1 MPRPCGAVLLAG
13 ALLLAAPSLRAAPPD
28 PDRLRAA
35 AAMPGSVAE
44 LPPAAALAEYFAA
57 GPRTLDLF
65 CAAERRCHP
74 ARQKRAL
81 YTLFFR
87 GAFARPPLDSGN
99 VTASDRTSNSTSN
112 SNSDGRAIARAPVI
126 ALPAAA
132 PQAPLDPDAAYAA
145 QAAAYFTEPGY
156 ACRRPLTAR
165 VLESLW
171 QLPPRADACPA
182 SLPFLVGGGEGRPEL
197 RQVTPARV
205 AAVHLLFAGETGGS
219 FSRFGHVGLRL
230 LQCAPAREM
239 VGGACAEDLDDHL
252 ALGFRA
258 AVDEF
263 GLSMWKGLSGGY
275 RLRLFADPFMTVY
288 DDYTVRE
295 FRSLSSL
302 PLRLTA
308 PERELLVRALAEVHW
323 AYATDYRFFTQ
334 NCASE
339 LSWLLRVVSEVA
351 GATPRWL
358 EGGNVRPDRL
368 FRRARA
374 APAFDAAVLADLR
387 QAERDGFFF
396 PASAA
401 YFQRALD
408 TVAERAEAAGARLP
422 VRDFE
427 AFRALDANTRRR
439 QFHAPALEAAAASPA
454 DAAPHAAA
462 ARPYNRVAHAAL
474 VLESWIER
482 RQRRELLAL
491 LAHYYVDLA
500 NALLARTDFF
510 TPAEHERLARCLT
523 GLAQPLALGGG
534 SGVPAAPLLP
544 DAGCAVESV
553 AMQATL
559 DKLFALAPPPQ
570 QAQIADLRATVATVD
585 WLLPQ
590 TGLPF
595 PSPSVPVDD
604 SHDPIPAVPLPAA
617 GPRARP

>member
-1 MPRPCGAVLLAG
+1 MPRPWGALLLAG
-13 ALLLAAPSLRAAPPD
+13 ALLAASDLRAEPPD
-28 PDRLRAA
+28 PDVLRAA
-35 AAMPGSVAE
+35 AAMPGAALE
-44 LPPAAALAEYFAA
+44 LPSAAVLAAYFAG
-57 GPRTLDLF
+57 GPRPLALF
-65 CAAERRCHP
+65 CTAAGRCHP
-74 ARQKRAL
+74 ARRKRAL
-81 YTLFFR
+81 YALFFR
-87 GAFARPPLDSGN
+87 GTFARPPLGRDASA
-99 VTASDRTSNSTSN
+99 TAADNASAST
-112 SNSDGRAIARAPVI
+112 RAPAI

-182 SLPFLVGGGEGRPEL
+182 SVLFLVGGGEGRPGL

-205 AAVHLLFAGETGGS
+205 AAVHLLFAGETGRS

-230 LQCAPAREM
+230 LQCAPTREV
-239 VGGACAEDLDDHL
+239 VGEACAEDLDEHL

-263 GLSMWKGLSGGY
+263 GLSVWKGLNGGY

-295 FRSLSSL
+295 FRPLSSL

-308 PERELLVRALAEVHW
+308 PERELLLRALAEVHW

-351 GATPRWL
+351 GASPRWL
-358 EGGNVRPDRL
+358 DGGNVRPDRL

-396 PASAA
+396 PASDA
-401 YFQRALD
+401 YYQQALD
-408 TVAERAEAAGARLP
+408 IVAQRAEAAGAALP
-422 VRDFE
+422 VRDFD
-427 AFRALDANTRRR
+427 AFRALDADTRRR
-439 QFHAPALEAAAASPA
+439 RFHAPALAGPGAPKADEALRAGE
-454 DAAPHAAA
+454 

-510 TPAEHERLARCLT
+510 TPAEHEHLARCLT

-534 SGVPAAPLLP
+534 SGVPTAPLLP
-544 DAGCAVESV
+544 DAGCELESV

-570 QAQIADLRATVATVD
+570 QAQIADLRATVASVD

-595 PSPSVPVDD
+595 PSPFARVDEH
-604 SHDPIPAVPLPAA
+604 HDPITAASLPAA